1 MGLVNSCFK
10 GDDQAGLGDKD
21 GSPGETGAVKQYSW
35 DQTRAQKDISKYI
48 IENIHQGE
56 VGRMP
61 GDVNGE
67 QIVIRNCENANIYIF
82 DHTNTVSI
90 DDCRK
95 CEIFIGPTKSSLFIR
110 DCSDCTLVASC
121 GQFRTRDCHGLTA
134 FLCCPTQPIIE
145 ATTKAKFGC
154 FQVNYPELADQFQQA
169 GLSRFN
175 NMWWN
180 IHDFTPIHESKN
192 WKLLGECY
200 KVKEFLTQPASK
212 PLNGVTLDFES
223 SPVPYTIGS
232 RSRDHDET
240 SLVLIFADNLQDQ
253 RAAKVLAEMDRH
265 TEIELVK
272 TRFLQLQDT
281 DAERIFSSKNYKISC
296 QLGPVIALQF
306 AGPDCIRFCGKV
318 VDSVTISTLG
328 QGKILTSTD
337 SSTASSQINGLFNFI
352 DMQMGL

>member
-61 GDVNGE
+61 GD
-67 QIVIRNCENANIYIF
+67 
-82 DHTNTVSI
+82 
-90 DDCRK
+90 
-95 CEIFIGPTKSSLFIR
+95 SSLFIR